1 MWSSADREAGPGRGW
16 KKAWYGGVPRLWAH
30 SLARG
35 VAVKAVVTRVVGLSE
50 EGHTLEISQGYLE
63 GVEGGTG
70 R

>member
-1 MWSSADREAGPGRGW
+1 M
-16 KKAWYGGVPRLWAH
+16 WAH

-50 EGHTLEISQGYLE
+50 AGHTLEISQGYLE